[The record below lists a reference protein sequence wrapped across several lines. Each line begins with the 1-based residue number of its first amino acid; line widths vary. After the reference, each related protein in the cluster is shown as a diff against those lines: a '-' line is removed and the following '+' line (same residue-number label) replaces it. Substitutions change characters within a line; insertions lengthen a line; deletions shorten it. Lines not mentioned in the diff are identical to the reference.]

1 MFHVTQVIYSWKI
14 GIFTRTAVRAR
25 FNWYTSFLNV
35 WFLFS
40 FFPFSLLSPQ
50 TLAMIH
56 HETHRFAKK
65 YVMQIAE
72 GAARTDLLS
81 DLVYSEG
88 WPFSARGTFS
98 YFPERANTRGI
109 LLQRRETPT
118 GRRTYEHSA
127 ARATRGIGRLNFGRR
142 PCLRF
147 WIRL

>member
-1 MFHVTQVIYSWKI
+1 MFHVTHVIYSWKI
-14 GIFTRTAVRAR
+14 GIFTRIAVRAR
-25 FNWYTSFLNV
+25 LNWYISFFNV
-35 WFLFS
+35 WFLLS

-50 TLAMIH
+50 TLAMIY

-98 YFPERANTRGI
+98 YFPERANTRVI
-109 LLQRRETPT
+109 PLQQRETPT

-127 ARATRGIGRLNFGRR
+127 ARATRGIGRLNFARG